1 MRLNQFVNKFHPQI
15 IHWPLTSHIIL
26 HDQDTHR
33 RNCLEILGGLRQNFG
48 AYPLLQAYAIA
59 CPVSNMGLF
68 GPKKVFAK
76 NGPILPKKVFAKKCA
91 YFGIQRK
98 VIIEKRAYQNFLA

>member
-1 MRLNQFVNKFHPQI
+1 M
-15 IHWPLTSHIIL
+15 
-26 HDQDTHR
+26 
-33 RNCLEILGGLRQNFG
+33 QNFG

-76 NGPILPKKVFAKKCA
+76 KWAYFAQKGLRQKMGLFWDPKKGHHRKKGLSKF
-91 YFGIQRK
+91 FGLSQGEAAAPPVSCTYATIDREEATMHK
-98 VIIEKRAYQNFLA
+98 EDVARV